1 MSTQRRSATKRKQS
15 GKRSGRSAQ
24 PAPQGVQNASVAQP
38 SAASASTAGPTSE
51 RRPSTAASTSEP
63 RPSTA
68 ASTSERRPGTTIT
81 YRPREAPEVV
91 TNGAVLPEPSSVPA
105 AAVNRTARTERASNR
120 RKPVVE
126 AVEPKKKLID
136 VDRFMPG
143 RGTAAAVPAN
153 VPGGRPKSRVE
164 AEQPKG
170 RRLVNTDRFDGV
182 RTFSRDTWSEIKKVN
197 WPDRETTRNL
207 TLVVIAVS
215 AILGIMLGGI
225 DYVLFQLFEAL
236 P

>member
-1 MSTQRRSATKRKQS
+1 LSTQRRSATKRKQS

-24 PAPQGVQNASVAQP
+24 PVPQGVQNASVAQP
-38 SAASASTAGPTSE
+38 SASSAGTAAPSRE
-51 RRPSTAASTSEP
+51 RTPSTAAP
-63 RPSTA
+63 
-68 ASTSERRPGTTIT
+68 TSERRPGTTIT

-91 TNGAVLPEPSSVPA
+91 TNGAALPEPSSVPA
-105 AAVNRTARTERASNR
+105 VAVNRTARTERANNR

-143 RGTAAAVPAN
+143 RGTAAAAPAN

>member
-38 SAASASTAGPTSE
+38 SAASASTA
-51 RRPSTAASTSEP
+51 ASTSER